1 MKHKENSISSSQIK
15 KLVVNVMIGSLIG
28 AAAIAVAAVLIGEFN
43 DILGKALITLIV
55 VMIHALASLWFLEKK
70 KKKKNPGELVVF
82 TNTIFVLIVLSF
94 VSSIFGIW
102 ELISGTV
109 LTKLY
114 ATYFITAFAVSHGEI
129 LYKVTGLDKKIDKII
144 YSNFVLMFVV
154 FALLLPVIWASG
166 AADFPDFYYRL
177 LSAAAIIDTTL
188 TVLVAIFYKLY
199 AQKHPETKMQSSNKS
214 IETSVDNGQSA
225 AQQIG
230 SKNRKIHPL
239 VIVVGIYLL
248 FQFIIPIMYLIAGTF
263 WM

>member
-1 MKHKENSISSSQIK
+1 
-15 KLVVNVMIGSLIG
+15 MIGSLIG

-55 VMIHALASLWFLEKK
+55 VMIHALASLGFLDSKS
-70 KKKKNPGELVVF
+70 KKKNPGELVVF

-188 TVLVAIFYKLY
+188 TA
-199 AQKHPETKMQSSNKS
+199 ETKMQSSNKS

>member
-55 VMIHALASLWFLEKK
+55 VMIHALASLGFLDSKS
-70 KKKKNPGELVVF
+70 KKKNPGELVVF

-188 TVLVAIFYKLY
+188 TA
-199 AQKHPETKMQSSNKS
+199 ETKMQSSNKS

-230 SKNRKIHPL
+230 SKNRRIHPL

>member
-55 VMIHALASLWFLEKK
+55 VMIHALASLGFLDSKS
-70 KKKKNPGELVVF
+70 KKKNPGELVVF

-188 TVLVAIFYKLY
+188 TA
-199 AQKHPETKMQSSNKS
+199 ETRMQSSNKS

>member
-1 MKHKENSISSSQIK
+1 
-15 KLVVNVMIGSLIG
+15 
-28 AAAIAVAAVLIGEFN
+28 
-43 DILGKALITLIV
+43 
-55 VMIHALASLWFLEKK
+55 
-70 KKKKNPGELVVF
+70 
-82 TNTIFVLIVLSF
+82 
-94 VSSIFGIW
+94 
-102 ELISGTV
+102 
-109 LTKLY
+109 
-114 ATYFITAFAVSHGEI
+114 
-129 LYKVTGLDKKIDKII
+129 
-144 YSNFVLMFVV
+144 MFVV

-188 TVLVAIFYKLY
+188 TVLV
-199 AQKHPETKMQSSNKS
+199 
-214 IETSVDNGQSA
+214 ETSVDNGQRS

>member
-55 VMIHALASLWFLEKK
+55 VMIHALASLGFLDSKS
-70 KKKKNPGELVVF
+70 KKKNPGELVVF

-188 TVLVAIFYKLY
+188 TA
-199 AQKHPETKMQSSNKS
+199 ETKMQSSNKS

>member
-1 MKHKENSISSSQIK
+1 
-15 KLVVNVMIGSLIG
+15 MIGSLIG

-55 VMIHALASLWFLEKK
+55 VMIHALASLGFLDSKSKK
-70 KKKKNPGELVVF
+70 NNPGELVVF

-188 TVLVAIFYKLY
+188 TVLV
-199 AQKHPETKMQSSNKS
+199 
-214 IETSVDNGQSA
+214 ETSVDNGQSA

>member
-1 MKHKENSISSSQIK
+1 MKHKENFITSSQIK

-55 VMIHALASLWFLEKK
+55 VMIHALASLGFLDSKS
-70 KKKKNPGELVVF
+70 KKKNPGELVVF

-188 TVLVAIFYKLY
+188 TA
-199 AQKHPETKMQSSNKS
+199 ETKMQSSNKS

-230 SKNRKIHPL
+230 SKNRRIHPL

>member
-55 VMIHALASLWFLEKK
+55 VMIHALASLGFLDSKS
-70 KKKKNPGELVVF
+70 KKKNPGELVVF

-188 TVLVAIFYKLY
+188 TALV
-199 AQKHPETKMQSSNKS
+199 
-214 IETSVDNGQSA
+214 ETSVDNGQSA

>member
-1 MKHKENSISSSQIK
+1 MRLLLLMRVSLEVYLPPRSSMM
-15 KLVVNVMIGSLIG
+15 LPGE

-55 VMIHALASLWFLEKK
+55 VMIHALASLGFLDSKS
-70 KKKKNPGELVVF
+70 KKKNPGELVVF

-188 TVLVAIFYKLY
+188 TVLV
-199 AQKHPETKMQSSNKS
+199 
-214 IETSVDNGQSA
+214 ETSVDNGQSA

>member
-55 VMIHALASLWFLEKK
+55 VMIHALASLGFLDSKS
-70 KKKKNPGELVVF
+70 KKKNPGELVVF

-188 TVLVAIFYKLY
+188 TVLV
-199 AQKHPETKMQSSNKS
+199 
-214 IETSVDNGQSA
+214 ETSVDNGQSA

>member
-1 MKHKENSISSSQIK
+1 MCIYLLQLMKHKENSISSSQIK

-55 VMIHALASLWFLEKK
+55 VMIHALASLGFLDSKS
-70 KKKKNPGELVVF
+70 KKNNPSELVVF

-188 TVLVAIFYKLY
+188 TA
-199 AQKHPETKMQSSNKS
+199 ETKMQSSNKS

>member
-55 VMIHALASLWFLEKK
+55 VMIHALASLGFLDSKS
-70 KKKKNPGELVVF
+70 KKKNPGELVVF

-177 LSAAAIIDTTL
+177 LSAAAI
-188 TVLVAIFYKLY
+188 
-199 AQKHPETKMQSSNKS
+199 
-214 IETSVDNGQSA
+214 
-225 AQQIG
+225 
-230 SKNRKIHPL
+230 PL
-239 VIVVGIYLL
+239 
-248 FQFIIPIMYLIAGTF
+248 
-263 WM
+263 

>member
-1 MKHKENSISSSQIK
+1 MCIYLLQLMKHKENSISSSQIK

-55 VMIHALASLWFLEKK
+55 VMIHALASLGFLDSKS
-70 KKKKNPGELVVF
+70 KKKNPGELVVF

-188 TVLVAIFYKLY
+188 TVLV
-199 AQKHPETKMQSSNKS
+199 
-214 IETSVDNGQSA
+214 ETSVDNGQSA

>member
-55 VMIHALASLWFLEKK
+55 VMIHALASLGFLDSKS
-70 KKKKNPGELVVF
+70 KKKNPGELVVF

-188 TVLVAIFYKLY
+188 TVLV
-199 AQKHPETKMQSSNKS
+199 
-214 IETSVDNGQSA
+214 ETSVDNGQSA

-230 SKNRKIHPL
+230 SKNRRIHPL

>member
-1 MKHKENSISSSQIK
+1 MCIYLLQLMKHKENSISSSQIK

-55 VMIHALASLWFLEKK
+55 VMIHALASLGFLDSKS
-70 KKKKNPGELVVF
+70 KKKNPGELVVF

-188 TVLVAIFYKLY
+188 TA
-199 AQKHPETKMQSSNKS
+199 ETKMQSSNKS

>member
-1 MKHKENSISSSQIK
+1 
-15 KLVVNVMIGSLIG
+15 MIGSLIG

-55 VMIHALASLWFLEKK
+55 VMIHALASLGFLDSKS
-70 KKKKNPGELVVF
+70 KKKNPGELVVF

-188 TVLVAIFYKLY
+188 TVLV
-199 AQKHPETKMQSSNKS
+199 
-214 IETSVDNGQSA
+214 ETSVDNGQSA

>member
-1 MKHKENSISSSQIK
+1 MCIYLLQLMKHKENSISSSQIK

-55 VMIHALASLWFLEKK
+55 VMIHALASLGFLDSKSKK
-70 KKKKNPGELVVF
+70 TNPGELLIF

-188 TVLVAIFYKLY
+188 TVLV
-199 AQKHPETKMQSSNKS
+199 
-214 IETSVDNGQSA
+214 ETSVDNGQSA